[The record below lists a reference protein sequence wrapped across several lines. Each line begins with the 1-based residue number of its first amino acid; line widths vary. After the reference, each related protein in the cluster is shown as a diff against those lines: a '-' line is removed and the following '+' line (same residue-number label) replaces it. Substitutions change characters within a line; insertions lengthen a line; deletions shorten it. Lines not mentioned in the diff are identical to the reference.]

1 MDLDA
6 IDARILT
13 ELQSDGGLTNA
24 ELAERVG
31 LSPSPCL
38 RRVKLLADAGVI
50 KKRVALVDGNAIDLK
65 VSVFIHVTLEK
76 QIEENLSAF
85 EAAVEAR
92 PEVVECYLMTGESD
106 YLLRVVVPDL
116 EAYERFLME
125 HLTRIPGVSNIK
137 SSFALNQVKYST
149 ALPLDHLLDPR
160 S

>member
-1 MDLDA
+1 MELDA

-76 QIEENLSAF
+76 QIEENLSEF
-85 EAAVEAR
+85 EAAVESR

-149 ALPLDHLLDPR
+149 ALPLDHL

>member
-1 MDLDA
+1 MELDA

-38 RRVKLLADAGVI
+38 RRVKLLTDAGVI

-76 QIEENLSAF
+76 QIEENLSEF
-85 EAAVEAR
+85 EAAIEAR

-149 ALPLDHLLDPR
+149 ALPLDHL

>member
-1 MDLDA
+1 MPIMELDA

-38 RRVKLLADAGVI
+38 RRVKILADAGVI

-76 QIEENLSAF
+76 QIEENLSEF
-85 EAAVEAR
+85 EAAVESR

-149 ALPLDHLLDPR
+149 ALPLDHL

>member
-1 MDLDA
+1 MELDA

-38 RRVKLLADAGVI
+38 RRVKLLTDAGVI

-76 QIEENLSAF
+76 QIEENLSEF
-85 EAAVEAR
+85 EAAIESR

-149 ALPLDHLLDPR
+149 ALPLDHL

>member
-1 MDLDA
+1 MELDA

-38 RRVKLLADAGVI
+38 RRVKILADAGVI

-76 QIEENLSAF
+76 QIEENLSEF
-85 EAAVEAR
+85 EAAVESR

-149 ALPLDHLLDPR
+149 ALPLDHL

>member
-1 MDLDA
+1 MELDA

-38 RRVKLLADAGVI
+38 RRVKLLTDAGVI
-50 KKRVALVDGNAIDLK
+50 KKRVALVDGNTIDLK

-76 QIEENLSAF
+76 QIEENLSKF
-85 EAAVEAR
+85 EAAIEAR

-149 ALPLDHLLDPR
+149 ALPLDHL

>member
-1 MDLDA
+1 MPNMELDA

-38 RRVKLLADAGVI
+38 RRVKLLTDAGII
-50 KKRVALVDGNAIDLK
+50 KKRVALVDGNTIDLK

-76 QIEENLSAF
+76 QIEENLSEF
-85 EAAVEAR
+85 EAAIESR

-149 ALPLDHLLDPR
+149 ALPLDHL